1 MSSLL
6 SFLTGTLIPS
16 WGSTLTTSS
25 KLNYFPKALYPNT
38 ITWGVRTLT
47 QVWGMPFS
55 PSQVRIR
62 SVPIFGRLNN
72 YNLWTTTLLLETP
85 LNFIPIMF
93 SFVFRNYFGLS
104 LCWSTE
110 NGQYSRSPACNS
122 WSTNGYLIPS
132 PWISPYTRPLGFYS
146 TYYNKTCEHISLK

>member
-6 SFLTGTLIPS
+6 FFLIGTLIPS
-16 WGSTLTTSS
+16 WGSTLTASS

-38 ITWGVRTLT
+38 ITWGVRTST
-47 QVWGMPFS
+47 QVCGMPFS

-62 SVPIFGRLNN
+62 SVPIFSRLNN

-93 SFVFRNYFGLS
+93 SFVFRNYFGLYVNPQKTV
-104 LCWSTE
+104 STLDLQPATV
-110 NGQYSRSPACNS
+110 GQQMD
-122 WSTNGYLIPS
+122 I
-132 PWISPYTRPLGFYS
+132 
-146 TYYNKTCEHISLK
+146 